1 MNKLFNDVSNGLK
14 RDIYIRKNS
23 FRLSMDQF
31 KLFSKKYFK
40 DFNYDQNFRFTVDK
54 EDFGTMILLLRLYYN
69 FWIIINDFQ
78 IEIYQEFPKK
88 FLIIKEVN
96 FQNHPHIPRIFKL
109 NEYMISTVNF
119 YGTSNWE
126 KGIPLMSEIDMNTGL
141 DNYSCQINYEFI
153 RAANFTL

>member
-40 DFNYDQNFRFTVDK
+40 DFNSDQNFRFTVDK

-78 IEIYQEFPKK
+78 IEICQEFPKK

-141 DNYSCQINYEFI
+141 NNYSCQINYEFI
-153 RAANFTL
+153 RAANFTQ

>member
-23 FRLSMDQF
+23 FRLSVDQF

-40 DFNYDQNFRFTVDK
+40 DFNSDQNFRFTVDK

-88 FLIIKEVN
+88 FLIISEVN

-109 NEYMISTVNF
+109 NEYMIIAKF
-119 YGTSNWE
+119 IWDLELGKRY
-126 KGIPLMSEIDMNTGL
+126 PLNVR
-141 DNYSCQINYEFI
+141 N
-153 RAANFTL
+153 

>member
-23 FRLSMDQF
+23 FRFSVDQF
-31 KLFSKKYFK
+31 KLYSKKYFK
-40 DFNYDQNFRFTVDK
+40 DLKSDQNFRFTVDK

-78 IEIYQEFPKK
+78 IEICQEFPKK

-141 DNYSCQINYEFI
+141 NNYSCQINYEFI

>member
-23 FRLSMDQF
+23 FRLSVDQF

-40 DFNYDQNFRFTVDK
+40 DFNSDQNFRFTVDK
-54 EDFGTMILLLRLYYN
+54 EDFETMILLLRLYYN

-109 NEYMISTVNF
+109 NEYMISAVNF

-141 DNYSCQINYEFI
+141 NNYSCQINYEFI

>member
-1 MNKLFNDVSNGLK
+1 MNKLFNDISNGLK

-23 FRLSMDQF
+23 FRLSVDQF

-40 DFNYDQNFRFTVDK
+40 DFNSDQNFRFTVDK

-78 IEIYQEFPKK
+78 IEICQEFPKK

-141 DNYSCQINYEFI
+141 NNYSCQINYEFI
-153 RAANFTL
+153 RAANFTQ

>member
-23 FRLSMDQF
+23 FRLSVDLF

-40 DFNYDQNFRFTVDK
+40 DFNSDQNFRFTVDK

-78 IEIYQEFPKK
+78 IEICQEFPKK

-141 DNYSCQINYEFI
+141 NNYSCQINYEFI
-153 RAANFTL
+153 RAANFTQ